1 MATASSRD
9 HFLPDFCSAQGALPV
24 MLIAELV
31 ALVLALAG
39 LGGAQGFWHGLFY
52 LSIYV
57 QWIGVCSAGVL
68 CVIRRRS
75 GPDPSWRIAVVSY
88 TALLLVTL
96 SLAEVAYS
104 AGRYTAI
111 APLVADTSHLEF
123 LWRNLGIS
131 AVVAVLGLRYFWLR
145 ADWLRQAQAEGNA
158 RYEALQARIRPHF
171 LFNTLNGITELVAT
185 RPEVAERAL
194 EDLSALLRAAL
205 TDGGDRRLT
214 PLAEE
219 LALSRAYVDI
229 ETLRLGDRLQVSWD
243 VTPAAERWPVPP
255 LSVQPLVE
263 NAIYHGIGGLSAGG
277 RVEVR
282 GAVEDDRLVVTV
294 RNPVP
299 SVPAASGQRL
309 ALDNI
314 RQRLALRYGDAAQLH
329 QRSGDGTFEVEL
341 HLPRVSGEAP

>member
-1 MATASSRD
+1 MASVSSRD

-31 ALVLALAG
+31 AVVLALAG
-39 LGGAQGFWHGLFY
+39 LGGAQGFLQGLFY

-75 GPDPSWRIAVVSY
+75 GPAPSWRVAVTGY
-88 TALLLVTL
+88 AALLVVTL
-96 SLAEVAYS
+96 ALAEVAYS
-104 AGRYTAI
+104 AGRFTGI
-111 APLVADTSHLEF
+111 APLVGDAGHWEF

-145 ADWLRQAQAEGNA
+145 SDWLRQAEAEGNA

-171 LFNTLNGITELVAT
+171 LFNTLNGITELVAS

-205 TDGGDRRLT
+205 SDGDRRLT

-219 LALSRAYVDI
+219 LALTRAYVGI
-229 ETLRLGDRLQVSWD
+229 EALRLGDRLQVSWD
-243 VTPAAERWPVPP
+243 VAPEAERWPVPP

-263 NAIYHGIGGLSAGG
+263 NAIYHGIGGLSSGG

-282 GAVEDDRLVVTV
+282 CAVADDRLAVTV

-314 RQRLALRYGDAAQLH
+314 RQRLALRYGDAASLH
-329 QRSGDGTFEVEL
+329 QRTGDGMFEVEL
-341 HLPRVSGEAP
+341 RLPWTSGEGR